1 MLGKVGLVHRMGGVK
16 TSSGSGSELISP
28 EMETINRPSFLP
40 PPRKHKLKA
49 IRSLRT
55 VAILAASSIPCIAT
69 ATQSNRL
76 PLGRYCGELLSNG
89 IMAEAQTTFGPSVTD
104 GKISGSYVFFEE
116 GQTVTGLLAEP
127 SDDGDG
133 NDLTRNLVWQDKYG
147 HGNLVITFT
156 SDFSEFQ
163 GNWSDGGKASF
174 PWNGMRCEP
183 TIS

>member
-1 MLGKVGLVHRMGGVK
+1 MGGVK

-28 EMETINRPSFLP
+28 EMETINRPNFLP

-49 IRSLRT
+49 IRSLRM
-55 VAILAASSIPCIAT
+55 VAILAASAIPCIAT
-69 ATQSNRL
+69 ATQSNRF
-76 PLGRYCGELLSNG
+76 PLGKYCGELLSNG

-133 NDLTRNLVWQDKYG
+133 NDLTRNLVWQDKY
-147 HGNLVITFT
+147 
-156 SDFSEFQ
+156 
-163 GNWSDGGKASF
+163 
-174 PWNGMRCEP
+174 P
-183 TIS
+183 TGIWL